1 MIEGLDYTAL
11 RFWMDVGQ
19 TIGTVAIGVFVWWDK
34 QRTKTAKRFA
44 ELESW
49 KDDHEPRVDAL
60 ETAVEEMQEKCSSH
74 QDQTGQLDR
83 GMIAVQAELRHL
95 PGKKEIDMLTRQI
108 GDMNEKMGRMDGRLA
123 GINRAVDLMNQ
134 HLLKVD

>member
-19 TIGTVAIGVFVWWDK
+19 TVGTVAIGVFVWWDK
-34 QRTKTAKRFA
+34 HRTKIAKRFA
-44 ELESW
+44 DLETW
-49 KDDHEPRVDAL
+49 KGEHVPRVDAL
-60 ETAVEEMQEKCSSH
+60 ETAIEEMQEKCSSH
-74 QDQTGQLDR
+74 QGQTGQLDR
-83 GMIAVQAELRHL
+83 GMISVQAELRHL
-95 PGKKEIDMLTRQI
+95 PGKHELDTLSVRISDLT
-108 GDMNEKMGRMDGRLA
+108 EKLGNLDGRLT